1 MIYNIQTVLPSG
13 ISLKQF
19 AVYDSNLVNSC
30 SSHVCVVF
38 LCFAFA
44 FANYVITFHKY
55 FENDNTHT
63 LSETVLVF
71 D

>member
-1 MIYNIQTVLPSG
+1 MIQTRLTVVL
-13 ISLKQF
+13 LM
-19 AVYDSNLVNSC
+19 
-30 SSHVCVVF
+30 CVVL

-55 FENDNTHT
+55 LENDNTHT